1 MPAPLEVRGRT
12 LIPPADILDPMAQ
25 NLIHEVIPVGML
37 QCNCSILGDP
47 ATHEAIVV
55 DPGDEVDRIL
65 EILRKHK
72 LKVLA
77 IVSTHTHIDHVGGL
91 ARLHQVT
98 GAPVLM
104 HNDDLELY
112 RHLDMQAEWLGV
124 PAPEMTDVEEFLRDG
139 DSVKW
144 GEFEARVIHTPG
156 HTPGSLC
163 LYLPSRKA
171 AQPSIADSRS
181 APHASSHAKQH
192 VGTEPR
198 LIAGD
203 TLFAGSIGRTDLW
216 GGSLPEIMK
225 SLRTKVLALPDETF
239 VLPGHGPATT
249 IGAERESNPFL
260 RPS

>member
-1 MPAPLEVRGRT
+1 MP
-12 LIPPADILDPMAQ
+12 Q

-47 ATHEAIVV
+47 ATHVAIVV

-77 IVSTHTHIDHVGGL
+77 IVNTHTHIDHVGGL
-91 ARLHQVT
+91 ARLHEVT

-104 HNDDLELY
+104 HKDDLELY
-112 RHLDMQAEWLGV
+112 RHLDAQARWLGV
-124 PAPEMTDVEEFLRDG
+124 PTPEMTNVEEFLREG

-163 LYLPSRKA
+163 LYLPSHKVELPSTANSQA
-171 AQPSIADSRS
+171 AAR
-181 APHASSHAKQH
+181 ASSHAKEH
-192 VGTEPR
+192 GTTEPR

-260 RPS
+260 RAQ

>member
-1 MPAPLEVRGRT
+1 
-12 LIPPADILDPMAQ
+12 MAQ

-91 ARLHQVT
+91 ARLHELT

-104 HNDDLELY
+104 HKDDLELY
-112 RHLDMQAEWLGV
+112 RHLDAQARWLGV
-124 PAPEMTDVEEFLRDG
+124 PTPEMTNVEEFLREG
-139 DSVKW
+139 DSLKW

-163 LYLPSRKA
+163 LYLPSRKIVQVA
-171 AQPSIADSRS
+171 RGDSETPSR
-181 APHASSHAKQH
+181 AK
-192 VGTEPR
+192 ENEDMAPR

-249 IGAERESNPFL
+249 IGAERETNPFL